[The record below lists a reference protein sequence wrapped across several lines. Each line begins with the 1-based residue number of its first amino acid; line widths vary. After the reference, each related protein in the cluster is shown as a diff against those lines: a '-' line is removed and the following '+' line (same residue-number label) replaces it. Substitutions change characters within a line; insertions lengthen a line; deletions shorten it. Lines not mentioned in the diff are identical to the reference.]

1 MRNLEV
7 KARCADL
14 ETVRE
19 RAERLG
25 ARSAGTFRQRDAF
38 FTAPEARLKLRVT
51 DEGDGQLIAYRRDDA
66 ARPRDSEYLL
76 YATSRPAELHA
87 VLAHAL
93 GAAGMVEKRRHLY
106 LYRHTRIHLDEVR
119 GLGGFV
125 ELETVLAGQPEP
137 EARAELE
144 TIAAALG
151 LRPEDFVTGAYVD
164 LRGEG

>member
-1 MRNLEV
+1 MPASGWRYGTTLVHMAIGAASRSTPAGNCGRTTAMRNLEV

-19 RAERLG
+19 LAERLG

-93 GAAGMVEKRRHLY
+93 
-106 LYRHTRIHLDEVR
+106 
-119 GLGGFV
+119 
-125 ELETVLAGQPEP
+125 
-137 EARAELE
+137 
-144 TIAAALG
+144 
-151 LRPEDFVTGAYVD
+151 
-164 LRGEG
+164 